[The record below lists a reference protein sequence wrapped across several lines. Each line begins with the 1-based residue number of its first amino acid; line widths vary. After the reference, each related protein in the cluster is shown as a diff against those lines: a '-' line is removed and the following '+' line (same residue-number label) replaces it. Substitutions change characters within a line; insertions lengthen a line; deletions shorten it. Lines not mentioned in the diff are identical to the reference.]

1 MARRRSSDYDYGYGY
16 FPPSRPRA
24 AEGGIVAESQR
35 GGFGKSW
42 WAKRW
47 IAVLEGFRIGARLG
61 RGRSYARSGQVLD
74 VTVQKGRVTARVQG
88 SRAKP
93 YGVDIQ
99 VKPLT
104 RAQWEKVGAALSRQ
118 VLFAAKLLAGEM
130 PQDIETAFAEARV
143 SLFPERAG
151 DLATD
156 CSCPDWSNPCKHVAA
171 VYYLL
176 GEEFDRDPFLIFRLR
191 GLEREDLTTLL
202 GGAGGASTGE
212 PATGL
217 AGAEGSGAAAP
228 EPLPAAPETFWG
240 RRPADE
246 DRVGPVSPPAVSA
259 ALLRRLGPFPFW
271 RGQARPADTLEDV
284 YRAAALRGLEILA
297 GGCAPEEAAA
307 PPDPK
312 SVRARPV
319 RKRVPR

>member
-1 MARRRSSDYDYGYGY
+1 MARKLSGDYDYDYGY

-24 AEGGIVAESQR
+24 AAGGIVAASQR

-74 VTVQKGRVTARVQG
+74 IDVEKGRVTAWVQG

-93 YGVDIQ
+93 YGVTIQ

-104 RAQWEKVGAALSRQ
+104 RAAWEKVGAVLCRQ
-118 VLFAAKLLAGEM
+118 ALFAAKLLAGEM

-156 CSCPDWSNPCKHVAA
+156 CSCPDWSNPCKHIAA

-191 GLEREDLTTLL
+191 GLERAELTALV
-202 GGAGGASTGE
+202 GGAGGASPEE
-212 PATGL
+212 PATES
-217 AGAEGSGAAAP
+217 AGGAGSGPAAP
-228 EPLPAAPETFWG
+228 EP
-240 RRPADE
+240 
-246 DRVGPVSPPAVSA
+246 
-259 ALLRRLGPFPFW
+259 
-271 RGQARPADTLEDV
+271 
-284 YRAAALRGLEILA
+284 
-297 GGCAPEEAAA
+297 
-307 PPDPK
+307 
-312 SVRARPV
+312 
-319 RKRVPR
+319 

>member
-1 MARRRSSDYDYGYGY
+1 MARDRFYDYGY

-24 AEGGIVAESQR
+24 AAGGIKAESQR
-35 GGFGKSW
+35 GGFGRSW

-74 VTVQKGRVTARVQG
+74 VTVEKGRVTAQVQG

-93 YGVDIQ
+93 YGVTIQ

-104 RAQWEKVGAALSRQ
+104 RPQWEKVGAVLSRQ
-118 VLFAAKLLAGEM
+118 ALFAAKLLAGEM
-130 PQDIETAFAEARV
+130 PPDIETAFAEARV
-143 SLFPERAG
+143 SLFPERVG

-191 GLEREDLTTLL
+191 GLERGELGTLL
-202 GGAGGASTGE
+202 GGPGTGE
-212 PATGL
+212 PAADP
-217 AGAEGSGAAAP
+217 AGESGPGAAAP
-228 EPLPAAPETFWG
+228 APLPADPEAFWG
-240 RRPADE
+240 GRPAGE
-246 DRVGPVSPPAVSA
+246 GRLGPPSPPTVSA

-271 RGQARPADTLEDV
+271 RGEARPAHALEHV

-297 GGCAPEEAAA
+297 GGGAPEEVTA
-307 PPDPK
+307 PSDPK
-312 SVRARPV
+312 LVRARPA
-319 RKRVPR
+319 RKTGSR